1 MANEQKKEEKKR
13 QSIKALIDGKMDEY
27 GMTKKTIYSVVGI
40 LGCLLLTIVM
50 SCTGVGFNPAVI
62 ATWNYWVGMIIQ
74 FGISIYSMITGSQ
87 IGDDMQRNAPNGQF
101 RRELSNYKK
110 NYDRIDFL
118 KIFEFFDKWLSLFRE
133 KKLHKKVIETIRDFG
148 IKQPEVLDLDFD
160 ELDNL
165 RHPYRKNWAGT
176 PYEEKYYNPK
186 KGKSETSFKS
196 LTETQLDAVKAI
208 MNGAVKVSYVSPS
221 YFLNALKGTSTDE
234 WERASQADK
243 KKGQKLASGYTYRV
257 GMMLVLSLASNGL
270 TTVPYEEAGAV
281 ALNIA
286 TRIFILISSTIWG
299 IYLGFKMV
307 DMDIIFLGYK
317 AEILKLYADEYERGT
332 FKPESI
338 EEEAEREV
346 MEYEEEQKKAME
358 SVVEPEVENALPSNP
373 IMAIEP
379 DHDL

>member
-1 MANEQKKEEKKR
+1 MANEQKREEKKR

-50 SCTGVGFNPAVI
+50 SCTGVGFNPAII

-74 FGISIYSMITGSQ
+74 FGISIYSMITGNQ
-87 IGDDMQRNAPNGQF
+87 MGDDMQRNAPDGQF

-110 NYDRIDFL
+110 NYDRIGVL
-118 KIFEFFDKWLSLFRE
+118 KIFEFFDRWLSLYRE
-133 KKLHKKVIETIRDFG
+133 KKLHDKVIETMRDFG
-148 IKQPEVLDLDFD
+148 IKQVEVLDLDLS

-165 RHPYRKNWAGT
+165 RHPYKKDWTDT
-176 PYEEKYYNPK
+176 PYAKKYFNPS
-186 KGKSETSFKS
+186 KGKSETTFKS
-196 LTETQLDAVKAI
+196 LTETQLAAVKAI
-208 MNGAVKVSYVSPS
+208 MNGEVKVSHVSPS
-221 YFLNALKGTSTDE
+221 YFLNALKGTATDE

-270 TTVPYEEAGAV
+270 ITVPYEEAGAV

-286 TRIFILISSTIWG
+286 TRIFILISSFIWG

-317 AEILKLYADEYERGT
+317 SEILKLYADQYERGT

-338 EEEAEREV
+338 EEEAEREFK
-346 MEYEEEQKKAME
+346 EYEEEQKKASE
-358 SVVEPEVENALPSNP
+358 TVVEPETENALPSNP
-373 IMAIEP
+373 VMAIEP